1 MDVAGCAQRFKDW
14 NLFSRHKN
22 NRQRTIR
29 KVKHFTTC
37 TNSLKTPRQSW
48 VPLLGCTKCWTQC
61 SELDKWTHGLCGDP
75 PHLFQSTQAVRRE
88 SNNFSFS
95 SWKGLPS
102 ASVILSVQWSLPFLP
117 PHTSLSK
124 DMHLRR
130 GSAGSSASY
139 LDDQCHIKT
148 PLSSNYIGC

>member
-1 MDVAGCAQRFKDW
+1 MLWNIYRSDGWFALHVSAQGSCSVHANCW
-14 NLFSRHKN
+14 NSE
-22 NRQRTIR
+22 
-29 KVKHFTTC
+29 
-37 TNSLKTPRQSW
+37 NSSIIHSSIVVIVQHLC
-48 VPLLGCTKCWTQC
+48 LGCTKCWTQC
-61 SELDKWTHGLCGDP
+61 SELDKWTPGLCGEP
-75 PHLFQSTQAVRRE
+75 PHLFQSTQAVCRE

-102 ASVILSVQWSLPFLP
+102 ASVIPSVQWSLPFLP
-117 PHTSLSK
+117 PHTSLSE

-148 PLSSNYIGC
+148 PLSSNYIVW